1 MQSDSDFEAP
11 PGPSQ
16 QAQERARWSSYLLT
30 SRSAQASGAGQREDL
45 GDRRERA
52 PGPRHRA
59 LLAEALEADRPQD
72 RPLPGQG
79 LIRWKISPLLVGFVG
94 LLALGLSLLSFFP
107 GFGRGQTSSLSV
119 ESRPSASVQESALSS
134 VAPVKNSAH
143 PTSGP
148 GELALHCAGAVVSPG
163 LYRLPA
169 GSRVQDLIDAAG
181 GPLPNA
187 AVDSLNLAQL
197 LEDGSKIYLPTLEEL
212 AADPSLAQAT
222 GPGSLDQSGM
232 PAGAGQQAGAAA
244 SSSGLIN
251 LNKASAQELESLPGV
266 GPKTAEKIVA
276 WRQANGGFKSL
287 EELELVPGIGPRT
300 LENLR
305 PLVTL

>member
-1 MQSDSDFEAP
+1 MQSDSDFGIP

-16 QAQERARWSSYLLT
+16 QAQDRAHWSSYLLT
-30 SRSAQASGAGQREDL
+30 SRSAHTSQPEQEEDFG
-45 GDRRERA
+45 GDRQRQA

-72 RPLPGQG
+72 RPAPGQG
-79 LIRWKISPLLVGFVG
+79 LIRWKLSPLLVGFVS
-94 LLALGLSLLSFFP
+94 LLALGLTLASFLP
-107 GFGRGQTSSLSV
+107 GFGRGQTSSLPLASSPSV
-119 ESRPSASVQESALSS
+119 GVQESSLPSL
-134 VAPVKNSAH
+134 APVKNSAQ
-143 PTSGP
+143 PTSSS
-148 GELALHCAGAVVSPG
+148 GELALHCAGAVASPG

-169 GSRVQDLIDAAG
+169 GSRVQDLLDAAG

-212 AADPSLAQAT
+212 AADPSLAQT
-222 GPGSLDQSGM
+222 KGPGPHQPGTPADVDQ
-232 PAGAGQQAGAAA
+232 PAGA
-244 SSSGLIN
+244 SSGLIN
-251 LNKASAQELESLPGV
+251 LNQASAQELETLPGI

-276 WRQANGGFKSL
+276 WRQANGSFKSL